1 MYDELRPPV
10 PDPKPKPELE
20 QTPKTPESVA
30 NDYER
35 LLEPIQPHTIDMR
48 V

>member
-1 MYDELRPPV
+1 MYDELLPPV
-10 PDPKPKPELE
+10 PDPKPEPE
-20 QTPKTPESVA
+20 QTLKTPERVA

-35 LLEPIQPHTIDMR
+35 LLEPTQPHTIDVR

>member
-1 MYDELRPPV
+1 MYELLPPV
-10 PDPKPKPELE
+10 PDPKPKSELE